1 MQLIT
6 KLLSA
11 QTMLLSHPPMS
22 DIFSI
27 KLNEQNNK
35 YLLLS
40 GQKVL
45 LAVELPRKY
54 GNQYFYEGG
63 KPVITLK

>member
-1 MQLIT
+1 
-6 KLLSA
+6 
-11 QTMLLSHPPMS
+11 MLLSHPPMS

-45 LAVELPRKY
+45 VVVELPRKY
-54 GNQYFYEGG
+54 GNQFFYEGG
-63 KPVITLK
+63 KTVITLK